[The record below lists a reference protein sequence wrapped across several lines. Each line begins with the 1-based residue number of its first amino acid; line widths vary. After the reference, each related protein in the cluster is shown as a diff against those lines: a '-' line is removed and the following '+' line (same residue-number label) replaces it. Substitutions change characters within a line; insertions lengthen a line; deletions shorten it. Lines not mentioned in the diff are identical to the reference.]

1 MKYVIAGCWLTFFF
15 YWAYAARGI
24 KPTQETRLALGGWSR
39 VVQGLLALLFFA
51 GLYAKPGSP
60 LALSLVGQAHVLRL
74 PATLLTL
81 LGLAVAL
88 WARVN
93 LARNWSREPEF
104 KQGHELIT
112 TGPYRYLR
120 HPIYSAMMLMVLG
133 TALFTGRVVLLVAW
147 AVLCLVFWYRSRLEE
162 ALLTAH
168 FPDEYP
174 AYKQR
179 TKALIPF
186 LW

>member
-1 MKYVIAGCWLTFFF
+1 M
-15 YWAYAARGI
+15 
-24 KPTQETRLALGGWSR
+24 
-39 VVQGLLALLFFA
+39 LLFIA
-51 GLYAKPGSP
+51 TLYARPGSP
-60 LALSLVGQAHVLRL
+60 LALSLVGRSRGLEL
-74 PATLLTL
+74 PATVLAL

-112 TGPYRYLR
+112 TGPYRYVR
-120 HPIYSAMMLMVLG
+120 HPIYSGMMLMVLG
-133 TALFTGRVVLLVAW
+133 TALFTARVVLLGVW
-147 AVLCLVFWYRSRLEE
+147 AALFFIFWHRSRLEE
-162 ALLTAH
+162 ALLTEH
-168 FPDEYP
+168 FPEQYP